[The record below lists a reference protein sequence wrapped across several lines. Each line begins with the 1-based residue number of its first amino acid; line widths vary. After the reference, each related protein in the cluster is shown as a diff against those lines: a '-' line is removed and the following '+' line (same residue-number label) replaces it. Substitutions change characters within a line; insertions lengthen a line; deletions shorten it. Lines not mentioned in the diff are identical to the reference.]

1 MYITNVIEIAK
12 KLHPSEY
19 SVEEYIRWCDELS
32 AEIMRNYNESYSE
45 KTETGSCVL
54 LPAGIDIND
63 ISKIIMDGKE
73 LDKTDL
79 RDFGIDYRYSARGR
93 ELKKNDGTVS
103 EFRIIY
109 RTPYEPIRYVDM
121 DVTFVTGDGFFKCP
135 DINIYAGD
143 TLIVTNGDSKYRIY
157 VVDIIADDEEGVRY
171 IYEGDEMPS
180 GMSKIVHVYREIQ
193 DMTLLPAPYDSAY
206 IDFCNAKVSLYQN
219 DSAAYNAFMSQYTAK
234 MSDYEKYIT
243 RNKARVKAKFMNWL

>member
-54 LPAGIDIND
+54 LPPGIDIDD

-109 RTPYEPIRYVDM
+109 RTPHDPIRYIDTDAVFTFGDRHFVCGDVD
-121 DVTFVTGDGFFKCP
+121 V
-135 DINIYAGD
+135 YSGD
-143 TLIVTNGDSKYRIY
+143 TLIITDGDNEYRIY
-157 VVDIIADDEEGVRY
+157 VVDIAVQDGEVALY
-171 IYEGDEMPS
+171 LYEGDEIPA
-180 GMSKIVHVYREIQ
+180 GQRTVHVYREIQ

-206 IDFCNAKVSLYQN
+206 IDFCNAKVSLYQG

-243 RNKARVKAKFMNWL
+243 RNKARVKRKFLNWL

>member
-19 SVEEYIRWCDELS
+19 SALEYIRWCDELS
-32 AEIMRNYNESYSE
+32 AKIMRNYNESYSE

-54 LPAGIDIND
+54 LPPGIDIDD

-73 LDKTDL
+73 LVKTDL

-109 RTPYEPIRYVDM
+109 RTPHDPIRYIDT
-121 DVTFVTGDGFFKCP
+121 DAAFTFGDGYFMCG
-135 DINIYAGD
+135 DIDVYSGD
-143 TLIVTNGDSKYRIY
+143 TLTITSGEDTYTVY
-157 VVDIIADDEEGVRY
+157 VIDIIAEEDGAHYLYDGDTVP
-171 IYEGDEMPS
+171 EGTRT
-180 GMSKIVHVYREIQ
+180 VHVYREIQ

-219 DSAAYNAFMSQYTAK
+219 DSAAYNAFMSQYTSK
-234 MSDYEKYIT
+234 MSDYERYIT
-243 RNKARVKAKFMNWL
+243 RNKARVKRKFMNWL